1 MIRRRKIFYYSLYLF
16 IILLFTFA
24 IAELA
29 FSLIFPESPFNEV
42 KLRHPTPYVVFAGK
56 PNADVSSQTV
66 AALKKRS
73 EEVPEDFKETLNELG
88 YRGDLPT
95 HDKGNEFRIFLL
107 GGSTA
112 YHGFPYEK
120 TISQKLETQLK
131 QKGLSNAKVYN
142 FGVAS
147 ANSGQ
152 ELSLL
157 IHKLVN
163 YNPDMVISYDGGNDL
178 QPYLYDPRPNYP
190 YDFAVREK
198 SIIQFKELE
207 NLKFSQLLLIFF
219 KKSRVINHFFRQ
231 NIDNSILYTPEL
243 RKEVGYGSPQW
254 KQQIV
259 VDYAQNIMK
268 MQQISSSFGFD
279 HVALLQPIV
288 IYKEPLVGQEK
299 NLFNTI
305 IFAKD
310 VYDSFA
316 LNLENLE
323 QVRGLNFFYDLR
335 DVFDGQNQE
344 FFWDFIHINEEPGH
358 DILADVISDIVLTRI
373 KSNSQIPN

>member
-1 MIRRRKIFYYSLYLF
+1 MRRKKKLFYYSLYLL
-16 IILLFTFA
+16 IILLFTFL

-29 FSLIFPESPFNEV
+29 FSFLFPEAPFNEV
-42 KLRHPTPYVVFAGK
+42 KLRYPTPYVVFAGK
-56 PNADVSSQTV
+56 PNTDITIQTIN
-66 AALKKRS
+66 ALKQRS
-73 EEVPEDFKETLNELG
+73 EEPLKGYKENLNELG

-95 HDKGNEFRIFLL
+95 LTKGNEFRIFLL

-120 TISQKLETQLK
+120 TISQKLESKLK
-131 QKGLSNAKVYN
+131 EKGLSNAKVYN

-157 IHKLVN
+157 IHKLVD

-198 SIIQFKELE
+198 SILQFKELE
-207 NLKFSQLLLIFF
+207 NLKPSQLLLIFF
-219 KKSRVINHFFRQ
+219 KKSRVISHFFSQ
-231 NIDNSILYTPEL
+231 KIDDSILYTPEL
-243 RKEVGYGSPQW
+243 RREVGYGSPQW

-259 VDYAQNIMK
+259 VDYTQNIMK
-268 MQQISSSFGFD
+268 MQQLSYSFGFE
-279 HVALLQPIV
+279 HIALLQPIV
-288 IYKEPLVGQEK
+288 IYKEPLVGEEK

-316 LNLENLE
+316 LSLENLE
-323 QVRGLNFFYDLR
+323 KARNIDFFHDLR
-335 DVFDGQNQE
+335 NVFDGQNQE
-344 FFWDFIHINEEPGH
+344 LFWDFIHIYEEPGH
-358 DILADVISDIVLTRI
+358 DILADEISDIVINRI
-373 KSNSQIPN
+373 NSNLQNNP